1 MTRKQKKNNGSYSVT
16 ADGLLLEN
24 PSFSVRRVFL
34 TIFLISKTAASI
46 ISFTSTASQNK
57 VLLSYEV
64 IFVLALEGKIY
75 LTLG

>member
-1 MTRKQKKNNGSYSVT
+1 MENNGSYSVA
-16 ADGLLLEN
+16 ADGFLLEN
-24 PSFSVRRVFL
+24 PSLCVRRVFL

-46 ISFTSTASQNK
+46 ISFTSTASQIK

-75 LTLG
+75 LMLG